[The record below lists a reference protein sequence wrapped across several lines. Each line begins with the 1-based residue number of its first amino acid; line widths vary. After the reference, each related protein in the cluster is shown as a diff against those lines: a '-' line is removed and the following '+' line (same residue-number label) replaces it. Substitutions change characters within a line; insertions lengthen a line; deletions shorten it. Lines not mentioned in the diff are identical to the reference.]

1 MKTIPNGLFITF
13 EGPDKAG
20 KSSQIKLLGQKL
32 RHLGYAVLETR
43 EPGGTLLGE
52 ELRRLVMQFCS
63 EGIAP
68 EAELL
73 LFGASRAQLVHNFLL
88 PQLAAGKII
97 LCDRFAASTTA
108 YQGGARHLDAAFIA
122 AMHQFSLQSRWPNLT
137 FLLDLSVEES
147 FRRMHAAQDNK
158 AANDRFEDQD
168 KKFHQMVREAF
179 LQIARDNPQR
189 VKVLDATQ
197 AIEVISAQIYQE
209 VARVL
214 A

>member
-1 MKTIPNGLFITF
+1 MKTIPKGLFITF

-20 KSSQIKLLGQKL
+20 KSTQIKLLEQKL
-32 RHLGYAVLETR
+32 HCQGYEVLVTR

-52 ELRRLVMQFCS
+52 ELRRLVMQFRA

-68 EAELL
+68 GAELL

-97 LCDRFAASTTA
+97 LCDRFADSTTA
-108 YQGGARHLDAAFIA
+108 YQGGARHLDAGFIA
-122 AMHQFSLQSRWPNLT
+122 ALHQFSLQGRWPDLT

-147 FRRMHAAQDNK
+147 FRRLQAACTGK
-158 AANDRFEDQD
+158 HDRFEEEDR
-168 KKFHQMVREAF
+168 KFHHQVREAF

-189 VKVLDATQ
+189 VRVLDASQ
-197 AIEVISAQIYQE
+197 QIEVLAEQIYQE

-214 A
+214 V